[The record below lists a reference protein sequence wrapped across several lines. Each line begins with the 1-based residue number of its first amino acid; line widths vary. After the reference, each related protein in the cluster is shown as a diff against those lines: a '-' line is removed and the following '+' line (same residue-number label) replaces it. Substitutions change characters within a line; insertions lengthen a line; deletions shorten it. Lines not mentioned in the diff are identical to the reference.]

1 MRTAR
6 EPLTSQRDLAWG
18 QLADAVCDLNE
29 EMELGNKPKPYQLN
43 AVWKAVAEYAEANEI
58 WLRGLE

>member
-29 EMELGNKPKPYQLN
+29 EMELGNKPKQ
-43 AVWKAVAEYAEANEI
+43 I